1 MERSY
6 KYLALRIALILL
18 SLLAIALP
26 TYLVPGGA
34 LPWQLLLTGLVI
46 FLVTHVAL
54 SQHERIIDQ
63 ILSFLTTY
71 NPELTYSNMPLDE
84 KLTTIREEYR
94 RTLEKKQSIIADYS
108 LVKRRLE
115 RANTINRYVLSIS
128 HEIFNIDS
136 ESELCDYILKSLV
149 EIIPGAKAGSF
160 LKVQDGRE
168 TMRFVSAIGYDL
180 EELQQL
186 RLELRDTFVF
196 IATDGK
202 MDRPI
207 VIPDIEAFYREY
219 LPDRKIINLEGA
231 LSLELSSS
239 ISAPIYLNDEI
250 YAMINIDGN
259 DESVFTEQD
268 LQMVQTFTGQM
279 SLALKN
285 FDLIHRIKYLS
296 KYDKLTDV
304 MNRNYFEDHLDHFT
318 SERAKHLSPY
328 VLVLMDLDGLKTIND
343 TYGHAAGDCAIV
355 QFVNTVKEI
364 LGPDDLVARIGGD
377 EFIVIFDHA
386 RLQEANER
394 MQRLSALL
402 EDRSLEHRGKLI
414 PLRFSYG
421 LSAAPDESMVYEIL
435 FKIADDRMYKHKLT
449 KNS

>member
-1 MERSY
+1 MERSF

-26 TYLVPGGA
+26 VYFFPGRA
-34 LPWQLLLTGLVI
+34 LPWQLFFTGLVI

-54 SQHERIIDQ
+54 SRHGRVIDQ

-84 KLTTIREEYR
+84 KLTTIRKEYR
-94 RTLEKKQSIIADYS
+94 KTLEKKQSIIADYS
-108 LVKRRLE
+108 LIKRRLE
-115 RANTINRYVLSIS
+115 RANTINQYVLSIS
-128 HEIFNIDS
+128 NEIFTIDS
-136 ESELCDYILKSLV
+136 ESDLFDYILTSLV

-160 LKVQDGRE
+160 LRIQDADGN
-168 TMRFVSAIGYDL
+168 MRFVSAIGYDL
-180 EELQQL
+180 EELRQL
-186 RLELRDTFVF
+186 KLELRDTFVF

-207 VIPDIEAFYREY
+207 VIPDIETFYREH
-219 LPDRKIINLEGA
+219 LSDQMFINLKGA
-231 LSLELSSS
+231 FSLELSSS

-259 DESVFTEQD
+259 DESAFTEQD

-285 FDLIHRIKYLS
+285 FELIHRIKYLS

-304 MNRNYFEDHLDHFT
+304 MNRNYFEDHLDRFT
-318 SERAKHLSPY
+318 TERAKHLSPY
-328 VLVLMDLDGLKTIND
+328 VLAMMDLDGLKGIND
-343 TYGHAAGDCAIV
+343 TFGHAAGDCAIV
-355 QFVNTVKEI
+355 QFVDAIKSI
-364 LGPDDLVARIGGD
+364 LKAGDLVARIGGD
-377 EFIVIFDHA
+377 EFIVIFDHTK
-386 RLQEANER
+386 LDEAKER
-394 MQRLSALL
+394 MEHLSTKLA
-402 EDRSLEHRGKLI
+402 DRSLEYKGKLI
-414 PLRFSYG
+414 PIRFSYG

>member
-1 MERSY
+1 
-6 KYLALRIALILL
+6 
-18 SLLAIALP
+18 
-26 TYLVPGGA
+26 
-34 LPWQLLLTGLVI
+34 
-46 FLVTHVAL
+46 
-54 SQHERIIDQ
+54 
-63 ILSFLTTY
+63 
-71 NPELTYSNMPLDE
+71 MPLDE